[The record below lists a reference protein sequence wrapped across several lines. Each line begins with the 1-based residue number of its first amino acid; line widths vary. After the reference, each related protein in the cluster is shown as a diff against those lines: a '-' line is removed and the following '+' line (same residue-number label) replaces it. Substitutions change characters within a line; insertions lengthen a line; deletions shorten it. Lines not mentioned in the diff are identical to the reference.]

1 MALIVAGTGT
11 DVGKTLASALIMAR
25 HKDAAIK
32 YIKPVQTG
40 EVSDRETVQ
49 GLAGLAAEVVHSDI
63 YNFKTAASPHFAA

>member
-32 YIKPVQTG
+32 SLSSQYKRV
-40 EVSDRETVQ
+40 R
-49 GLAGLAAEVVHSDI
+49 
-63 YNFKTAASPHFAA
+63 